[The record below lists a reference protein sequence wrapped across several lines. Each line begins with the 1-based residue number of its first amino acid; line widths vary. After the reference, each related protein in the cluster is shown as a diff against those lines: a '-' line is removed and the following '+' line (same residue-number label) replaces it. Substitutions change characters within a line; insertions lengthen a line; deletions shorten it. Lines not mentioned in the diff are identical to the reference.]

1 MLTLKELDSVI
12 ELSKKSISDFSLSL
26 GRSEKFIYVIL
37 NQYRGRPVI
46 GQRVSALIYSKY
58 PAIVK
63 KVIGDERSKVL
74 QPIAKEVKKKKESS
88 AGRKPGQKTTY
99 AAKVATLKAEL
110 KKGRPE
116 LLKKL
121 SAEDLKFIASIKA

>member
-12 ELSKKSISDFSLSL
+12 ELSKKSISEFSLSL

-46 GQRVSALIYSKY
+46 GQRVSALIYAKY
-58 PAIVK
+58 PSLVK
-63 KVIGDERSKVL
+63 KVIGEERSKVL
-74 QPIAKEVKKKKESS
+74 QPIAKEVKNKKASS

-99 AAKVATLKAEL
+99 AAKVSTLKAEL

>member
-12 ELSKKSISDFSLSL
+12 QLSGKSISEFSLSL

-46 GQRVSALIYSKY
+46 GQRVSALIFSKY
-58 PAIVK
+58 PTQVK
-63 KVIGDERSKVL
+63 KIIGDDRSKVL
-74 QPIAKEVKKKKESS
+74 QPIAKEIKKKKASV

-110 KKGRPE
+110 KKNRPE

-121 SAEDLKFIASIKA
+121 SAEDLKFIASVK